1 MMIKQREGANLS
13 KRSRHVVATATAL
26 TFLCQN
32 FAWAACADGSTF
44 PTNGF
49 VFGQP
54 PAAVWSQNL
63 FVVRPAG
70 AIFVPD
76 NSVFEHNDPTQPLT
90 GGGHNWVF
98 NNEDLPLTTPITTST
113 TLCKMIDIG
122 PAGGTPTAWAL
133 PSPAE
138 AACIFLPAIT
148 GSSGNP
154 PVPIIKGF
162 TDVPYQGDAVTP
174 TCDVTQYVG
183 NNPFVGPALP
193 TNTYFNHLGCS
204 ISHGAATTP
213 QTATT
218 YLFVAGISGG
228 LFVVPLTNAASPV
241 AGGPAGKMPGSP
253 DWFGQ
258 IPLGQ
263 KLTNATVSPDGQFA
277 LAMALEASTTVFGCY
292 NPLGD
297 PTRTNS
303 LTGAQSFPIT
313 GPIDP
318 NFFVSPAN
326 TVPCMQV
333 GSQGLAQFPNT
344 GAPGDLTI
352 TFGPDKQPYFGGEP
366 SVTSFAVN
374 GNGDPGGSAAT
385 AWPQCLFNGFSFA
398 NPAPTTLMGKL
409 AAVFNARSANHCG
422 TAQFNPAFGQAQITL
437 PEAMIRHGQ
446 YMYAPAGG
454 GSALV
459 QLKVTVD
466 PVSGLSQYNFRTY
479 ATGLTFISG
488 LGVADDLHSLMVY
501 GTPNFPTQE
510 FVTKLPLCEDM

>member
-1 MMIKQREGANLS
+1 MMRNRS
-13 KRSRHVVATATAL
+13 KRVRQLLATATAF
-26 TFLCQN
+26 TFVCQN
-32 FAWAACADGSTF
+32 FAWAVCADGTTF
-44 PTNGF
+44 PTSSF

-54 PAAVWSQNL
+54 PAADWSENL

-70 AIFVPD
+70 SIFVPD

-90 GGGHNWVF
+90 GAGHNWVF
-98 NNEDLPLTTPITTST
+98 NNDDLPLTTPITPST
-113 TLCKMIDIG
+113 TLCKVIDTG

-218 YLFVAGISGG
+218 YLFVAGINGG

-241 AGGPAGKMPGSP
+241 AGGPAGKTPGPP
-253 DWFGQ
+253 DWFGR

-263 KLTNATVSPDGQFA
+263 GLTNATVSPDGQFA
-277 LAMALEASTTVFGCY
+277 LAMALETSTTVFGCY

-297 PTRTNS
+297 PTRTNP

-333 GSQGLAQFPNT
+333 GSHGLAQFATT
-344 GAPGDLTI
+344 GAPSDLSI
-352 TFGPDKQPYFGGEP
+352 TFGPDKQPYFGGLP

-374 GNGDPGGSAAT
+374 GSGDPGGSAVT

-422 TAQFNPAFGQAQITL
+422 TAQFNAAFGQAGITL
-437 PEAMIRHGQ
+437 PQAMIRHGQ
-446 YMYAPAGG
+446 YMYAPTGG
-454 GSALV
+454 TVV
-459 QLKVTVD
+459 QFKVTVD
-466 PVSGLSQYNFRTY
+466 PVSGLSQYRFRTY
-479 ATGLTFISG
+479 ATGLTFVSG
-488 LGVADDLHSLMVY
+488 LGVADDLQSLIVY
-501 GTPNFPTQE
+501 GTPNFPSEE